1 MYSGQHIWAA
11 PILLSIARH
20 EKRHG
25 KTSSYAKV
33 HDIERNK
40 ENFDGYLNYSLN
52 KLSAVKHR
60 DMGAPS

>member
-1 MYSGQHIWAA
+1 M
-11 PILLSIARH
+11 
-20 EKRHG
+20 
-25 KTSSYAKV
+25 SYAKI